1 MSRGLNAR
9 GDPGSGLGHPGHGPV
24 DSRLDEAQARHER
37 ALAEVDRELRA
48 LLSEI
53 PSGDFEGNVLARI
66 ARDEEPRRAS
76 YTWLAAAAALVLA
89 AGLLYALT
97 RSPAP
102 DPTAP
107 RQVTKHGS
115 DILLPP
121 VASQP
126 RPAAGRQ
133 SPRLPP
139 AGRLA
144 RHETR
149 RPQPEVIVPLNQM
162 EAVRRLV
169 RAFNE
174 GRIEASAEPL
184 DRPVEQ
190 PKEIVVEPVLVDPIP
205 LPALDANTKAPEQP
219 NRGA

>member
-1 MSRGLNAR
+1 MSRGLNDR
-9 GDPGSGLGHPGHGPV
+9 GNPGSALGQPGLGPG
-24 DSRLDEAQARHER
+24 DSRLDEAQARRAR

-48 LLSEI
+48 LLSEV
-53 PSGDFEGNVLARI
+53 PSGDFEASVLARI
-66 ARDEEPRRAS
+66 ARDEEPRRTS

-89 AGLLYALT
+89 AGLLYAL
-97 RSPAP
+97 SGGPAL
-102 DPTAP
+102 DVTAP
-107 RQVTKHGS
+107 PQLTKRGS
-115 DILLPP
+115 DVLLPP
-121 VASQP
+121 VRPQP
-126 RPAAGRQ
+126 VPATDRER
-133 SPRLPP
+133 SRLP
-139 AGRLA
+139 AVGRVA
-144 RHETR
+144 RQEMQ

-205 LPALDANTKAPEQP
+205 VPALDPDAKAPEQP